1 MNSIVIRAKQKV
13 NCQELMINYIRIS
26 VWLGYCLKASYS
38 KRDQLNTHGFYTVK
52 ISMALKLLSVRDLNK
67 DNSTKKLNF

>member
-1 MNSIVIRAKQKV
+1 VNSIIIKATQKV
-13 NCQELMINYIRIS
+13 NYQELMINRIRID
-26 VWLGYCLKASYS
+26 VWFGYCLKVLYS